1 MTLLL
6 CLIQTVYF
14 YVHKNRS
21 LNNYYRK
28 LLLRD
33 FQMWSA
39 FSFTFNID
47 GNIKNFSISYFIKEK
62 KIVSIYNTGCPT
74 KHTV

>member
-62 KIVSIYNTGCPT
+62 KIYNTGCPT